1 MEMIIKGVD
10 TIEFKIIVEQA
21 SSDFRKFIDDLRES
35 ANKDK
40 IEKDIPLEKKHF
52 KLSFITSKYYRIIL
66 RNEDFAIYFMDD
78 FSDYNYNIKV
88 KLSSK
93 FIWTNGYKNAYED
106 ALSFVENLL
115 GTSKIKEEKPLLR
128 IDFCFDSDEIKFVA
142 SDIKGFVTYA
152 RKVNQRYE
160 RENQKYKLT
169 GYEIGNING
178 DIFLRIYNKTL
189 EIESSGKYWFKDIWK
204 KNNWNEAEGKEV
216 WRVEYKIKKKVL
228 NELRIFTFEDFV
240 KKEKELW
247 KYLTNDWFKIKSRRN
262 KNNYNSKIKRKW
274 KKVQKSVSLETD
286 KIATRK
292 PYRVGDLDSY
302 YNQLLGLLT
311 SIAAIN
317 NNFNQEENIE
327 ELVKKINQKQKIKE
341 QTFEE
346 MAETKNQ
353 DMDL

>member
-1 MEMIIKGVD
+1 M
-10 TIEFKIIVEQA
+10 
-21 SSDFRKFIDDLRES
+21 
-35 ANKDK
+35 
-40 IEKDIPLEKKHF
+40 
-52 KLSFITSKYYRIIL
+52 
-66 RNEDFAIYFMDD
+66 
-78 FSDYNYNIKV
+78 
-88 KLSSK
+88 
-93 FIWTNGYKNAYED
+93 
-106 ALSFVENLL
+106 
-115 GTSKIKEEKPLLR
+115 
-128 IDFCFDSDEIKFVA
+128 A

-189 EIESSGKYWFKDIWK
+189 EIESSKKYWLKDIWK

-228 NELRIFTFEDFV
+228 NELRIFTFEDFI

-274 KKVQKSVSLETD
+274 KKVQKSVNLETE

-292 PYRVGDLDSY
+292 PYRVGDVDSY
-302 YNQLLGLLT
+302 YNQVLGLLT

-317 NNFNQEENIE
+317 NNSNQEENID
-327 ELVKKINQKQKIKE
+327 ELVKKLNQKQKMKG
-341 QTFEE
+341 QTFME
-346 MAETKNQ
+346 MAETKKH